1 MPQTNRF
8 FAVFRIIKSGKIG
21 KNRKN
26 VKFLTFGKV
35 ADFWHFFLMYKVFYD
50 FFKNSFNKLLDFFG
64 KCARAHTMRAF
75 KLGTVQKQ
83 ISTPEISAVN
93 GTTNGKGIL
102 LNTQTL

>member
-64 KCARAHTMRAF
+64 KCAHTMRAF
-75 KLGTVQKQ
+75 KLGQFKNKSQPLKFLRLTER
-83 ISTPEISAVN
+83 PME
-93 GTTNGKGIL
+93 KGFC
-102 LNTQTL
+102 

>member
-1 MPQTNRF
+1 MPQTNQF

-26 VKFLTFGKV
+26 VKKLTFGKV

-64 KCARAHTMRAF
+64 KCAHTMRAF
-75 KLGTVQKQ
+75 KLEMCAYYAGFQVGNSSK
-83 ISTPEISAVN
+83 
-93 GTTNGKGIL
+93 TN
-102 LNTQTL
+102 LNP